1 MTVEEMF
8 EHLTPGN
15 KELVIAAIDE
25 LLQQQDGNAEAGA
38 AYGDKERYPNFAKLT
53 ALLNQEK
60 HPRRALNELVNLLV
74 FAGWKSEGGAQHDT
88 RKPD

>member
-25 LLQQQDGNAEAGA
+25 LLQQQEEA
-38 AYGDKERYPNFAKLT
+38 
-53 ALLNQEK
+53 
-60 HPRRALNELVNLLV
+60 RR
-74 FAGWKSEGGAQHDT
+74 
-88 RKPD
+88 R